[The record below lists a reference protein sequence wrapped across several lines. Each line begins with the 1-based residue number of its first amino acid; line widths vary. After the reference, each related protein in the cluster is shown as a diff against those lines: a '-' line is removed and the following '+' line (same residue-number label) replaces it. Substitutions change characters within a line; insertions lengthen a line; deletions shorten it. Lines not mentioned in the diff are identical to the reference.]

1 MDMELDGKVAVVTGG
16 SLGIGKAV
24 ARELAKEGARV
35 VICARR
41 SGPLEECGLRTGT
54 GDRQQSPRRDRR
66 HHEGRPG
73 DQPVRCHDVPARES
87 RYPCKQC
94 RRRGWAAARSL
105 GRILGRAPIGRPGY
119 QGGGLLSHRPGSG
132 APHEKAG
139 LGSDSQYRRDVG
151 ALCRGDQ
158 RRPKR
163 GCGPPDQDP
172 VRSTGS
178 LRHYGQHG
186 PPGHGPHGTDR
197 LRLRSRGRRQGHP

>member
-41 SGPLEECGLRTGT
+41 PGLLQDAASELEQETGSKVLAVTADTTKADQVTNLFDVTMSRLGRVDILVNNAAVVGGLLQG
-54 GDRQQSPRRDRR
+54 
-66 HHEGRPG
+66 
-73 DQPVRCHDVPARES
+73 A
-87 RYPCKQC
+87 
-94 RRRGWAAARSL
+94 L

-132 APHEKAG
+132 APHEEAR
-139 LGSDSQYRRDVG
+139 LGSDSKYRRDVG

-163 GCGPPDQDP
+163 GRCPPDQDL

-178 LRHYGQHG
+178 LRHHGQHG
-186 PPGHGPHGTDR
+186 PPRHCSHGTDR

>member
-41 SGPLEECGLRTGT
+41 PGPLQDAASELET
-54 GDRQQSPRRDRR
+54 GDRQQSSRRDRR

-87 RYPCKQC
+87 RYPGKQC
-94 RRRGWAAARSL
+94 RRSGRAAAGALEESSEELLSEDLDTKVVGYFRTAQAVAPHMKRQGW
-105 GRILGRAPIGRPGY
+105 GRIVNIGGMSGRYAGVISGVRNAAVAHLTKTLSGQLAP
-119 QGGGLLSHRPGSG
+119 L
-132 APHEKAG
+132 
-139 LGSDSQYRRDVG
+139 RD
-151 ALCRGDQ
+151 
-158 RRPKR
+158 
-163 GCGPPDQDP
+163 
-172 VRSTGS
+172 
-178 LRHYGQHG
+178 HGQHS
-186 PPGHGPHGTDR
+186 PPGHGSHGTDR